1 MLSRIRA
8 AGFDICATSNVVLVT
23 AQYTARDVHRT
34 TKIAQQVKAAKLSAC
49 QTRQTYICQRL
60 LYPGFVNVAP
70 LQFREKLTRV
80 HLDQPRGCAKIANVA
95 VAKIAGK
102 ISRQQRSIVFASRA
116 R

>member
-1 MLSRIRA
+1 
-8 AGFDICATSNVVLVT
+8 
-23 AQYTARDVHRT
+23 
-34 TKIAQQVKAAKLSAC
+34 VKAAKLRAC
-49 QTRQTYICQRL
+49 QTRQTYICPRL

-116 R
+116 RSFVSRIVVVITSMREKKMRTVPIRMNASSRVM

>member
-8 AGFDICATSNVVLVT
+8 AGFDIFATSNVVLVT
-23 AQYTARDVHRT
+23 AQYTARDVDLT
-34 TKIAQQVKAAKLSAC
+34 TKIAQRVKAAKLRAC
-49 QTRQTYICQRL
+49 QTRQTYICPRL